1 MKEIILQHELDII
14 DIRPRKKIEVVDIS
28 PRKRKCKTKECR
40 EEKEAGFLLIG
51 FFFMLP
57 VLMLFFG

>member
-1 MKEIILQHELDII
+1 MKENILQHELDVI
-14 DIRPRKKIEVVDIS
+14 DIRPRKKIEVIDIS
-28 PRKRKCKTKECR
+28 PRKRKTKERR

-57 VLMLFFG
+57 ILMLFFG

>member
-1 MKEIILQHELDII
+1 MKEVSIQRGLDVI
-14 DIRPRKKIEVVDIS
+14 DIRPRKEIVVIDIS
-28 PRKRKCKTKECR
+28 PRKRKTEQRKQ
-40 EEKEAGFLLIG
+40 EKEAGFLLIG

>member
-1 MKEIILQHELDII
+1 MKEIILQHELDVI

-28 PRKRKCKTKECR
+28 PRKRKTKERR
-40 EEKEAGFLLIG
+40 EEKEAGFLPIG